1 MLPLNLSDTAATG
14 QDGFSLKFIA
24 AIAGRQCC
32 IQDGSGRGL
41 SRTKTKRTLVCKC
54 FEEKKNIKQSQLS
67 RLQKKAYAR
76 AEEVRAET
84 KVQQEIAANANIECD
99 KATRMLKR
107 PEMKQRMPNHWP

>member
-14 QDGFSLKFIA
+14 QDGLSLKFIA

-41 SRTKTKRTLVCKC
+41 SRTKTERTLVCKC
-54 FEEKKNIKQSQLS
+54 FEEKNIKQSQLS
-67 RLQKKAYAR
+67 RLQKKANAR

-84 KVQQEIAANANIECD
+84 KVQQEIAENAKIECGH
-99 KATRMLKR
+99 KKSLTILKV
-107 PEMKQRMPNHWP
+107 